1 MEDKNIFNVYIK
13 DLTGKELEYSLNN
26 FLAEIQGEIRKIER
40 TKRKGL
46 KIDKYLEKI
55 DSFNYQID
63 GIERVIGLVKL
74 NMYLRLTVRSLED
87 FIKGKENYIR
97 LWCLVKKD
105 EDIYLKTLH
114 FTPEQMVQSNKDV
127 EFSLKIAYTEE
138 DYNKFEKYFDNEKQ
152 KEE

>member
-1 MEDKNIFNVYIK
+1 MEDKNIFDVYIE
-13 DLTGKELEYSLNN
+13 DLTGKGLEYSLNN

-46 KIDKYLEKI
+46 KIDKYLTII

-74 NMYLRLTVRSLED
+74 NMYLRLTVKSLED

>member
-1 MEDKNIFNVYIK
+1 MEDKNIFDVYIE
-13 DLTGKELEYSLNN
+13 DLTGKGLEYSLNN
-26 FLAEIQGEIRKIER
+26 FLAEIQGEIRKVER

-46 KIDKYLEKI
+46 KIDKYLTII

-74 NMYLRLTVRSLED
+74 NMYLRLTVKSLED
-87 FIKGKENYIR
+87 FIKCKENYIR

>member
-1 MEDKNIFNVYIK
+1 MEDKNIFDVYIE
-13 DLTGKELEYSLNN
+13 DLTGKGLEYSLNN
-26 FLAEIQGEIRKIER
+26 FLVEIQGEIRKIER

-46 KIDKYLEKI
+46 KIDKYLTII
-55 DSFNYQID
+55 DYFNYQID

-74 NMYLRLTVRSLED
+74 NMYLRLTVKSLED